1 MNLKHLAIVLA
12 VTLLLLA
19 AGCAKKAATPTGPAA
34 PTTPTTPTTPATGA
48 EGQAASAEGEAASE
62 EAEGVVEVPETE
74 AGPGLVT
81 VDSLDTGDY
90 TQHSLLGEPQNKDA
104 ELARDYTAAPV
115 RFSNFDCVK
124 DETTGIRYISIK
136 VTNTNA
142 DRPFMISPK
151 GVAKGY
157 DTYFMVRGMVDTDP
171 GCAVE
176 ELAAGEST
184 ICSKIGLDQ
193 ERYGNTE
200 GTNRLT
206 IQSPNNDG
214 AKLTEAVVVNCLG

>member
-34 PTTPTTPTTPATGA
+34 PTTPTTPTTPATGG
-48 EGQAASAEGEAASE
+48 EQAAAAEGEASE

-81 VDSLDTGDY
+81 VESLDTGDY

-104 ELARDYTAAPV
+104 ELARDYTTEPV

-124 DETTGIRYISIK
+124 DETTGLRYISIK

-142 DRPFMISPK
+142 DKSFMISPK

-157 DTYFMVRGMVDTDP
+157 DTYFLVRGMVDMDP
-171 GCAVE
+171 GCQVE

-184 ICSKIGLDQ
+184 VCNKIGLDQ

-214 AKLTEAVVVNCLG
+214 AKLTEAVVVNCLE

>member
-1 MNLKHLAIVLA
+1 MNLRHLAIVIA
-12 VTLLLLA
+12 ITLLLLA

-34 PTTPTTPTTPATGA
+34 PTTPTTPTAPASG
-48 EGQAASAEGEAASE
+48 EQAAPAEGEAAGE
-62 EAEGVVEVPETE
+62 EEQIIEVPETE
-74 AGPGLVT
+74 PGPGLVT
-81 VDSLDTGDY
+81 VDSLDTGEY

-115 RFSNFDCVK
+115 RFSNFDCIK
-124 DETTGIRYISIK
+124 DETTGIRYVSVK

-142 DRPFMISPK
+142 DRPFLISPK

-157 DTYFMVRGMVDTDP
+157 DTYFLVRGMVDTDP
-171 GCAVE
+171 GCQVE

-184 ICSKIGLDQ
+184 VCNKIGLDQ

-214 AKLTEAVVVNCLG
+214 AKLTEAVVVNCPE